1 MAQKL
6 GKTVGELL
14 RTVTQAE
21 LLMWDIYYSVPKEE
35 EKLSLQV
42 AQLTSVLANVNGNK
56 TTTKDFIFDFSQ
68 EKEEIKKE
76 TMEEKVKKF
85 SEQIKKDMAR
95 L

>member
-6 GKTVGELL
+6 GKTVGEIL
-14 RTVTQAE
+14 RTMTQAE

-56 TTTKDFIFDFSQ
+56 TTTKDFILDFSQ

-76 TMEEKVKKF
+76 SIEEKVKKF